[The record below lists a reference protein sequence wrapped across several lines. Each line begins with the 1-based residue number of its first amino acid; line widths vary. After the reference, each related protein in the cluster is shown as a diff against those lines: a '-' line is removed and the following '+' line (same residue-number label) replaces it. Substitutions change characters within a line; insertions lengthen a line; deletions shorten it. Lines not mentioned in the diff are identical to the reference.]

1 MYRDDLEYKLNL
13 KANKNN
19 IDARLQFIL
28 ELVLVLYKSCR
39 TQLEEQNKI
48 YLSFL
53 WFLYNFILILQI
65 CCFENKTWIQILQ
78 IGPWIFA

>member
-1 MYRDDLEYKLNL
+1 MYRADLEYKLNL

-39 TQLEEQNKI
+39 SQLEEHCIFMTFLQFYIDFTNLLFWKQNLNTDFRF
-48 YLSFL
+48 YR
-53 WFLYNFILILQI
+53 
-65 CCFENKTWIQILQ
+65 
-78 IGPWIFA
+78 